1 MATVGVSKAIKY
13 GFVLLGYFVAVFL
26 IGGFIAFIG
35 SLIAT
40 AGGDAGGI
48 GGILLV
54 LVGGIMSIIGL
65 LMIYA
70 GFLGTGYKVIADG
83 VKRGIENSDGFDT
96 EGKEQDRNALE
107 RKDRDSSERRERSS
121 SQ

>member
-1 MATVGVSKAIKY
+1 MATVGISKAIKY

-26 IGGFIAFIG
+26 IGGFITFIG
-35 SLIAT
+35 YLISM
-40 AGGDAGGI
+40 AGGNADGI

-54 LVGGIMSIIGL
+54 LVGGLMLLIGT

-83 VKRGIENSDGFDT
+83 VKRGIENSDGFKT
-96 EGKEQDRNALE
+96 EGNKKGRKSLE
-107 RKDRDSSERRERSS
+107 RKDRDSSERRERTS